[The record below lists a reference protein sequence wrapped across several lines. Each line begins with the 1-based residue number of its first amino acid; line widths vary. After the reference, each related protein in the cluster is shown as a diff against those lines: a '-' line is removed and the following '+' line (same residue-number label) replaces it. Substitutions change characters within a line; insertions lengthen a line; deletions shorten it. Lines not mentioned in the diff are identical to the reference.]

1 MAAMRSTVALLLL
14 TTPGLGQVET
24 GFDELSP
31 GPFVSHALDGLT
43 LLARD
48 GHAEI
53 DPAHA
58 RSGDRCLRLLGGEER
73 AVELRADFEVRSLSF
88 WGERWTRRAPF
99 ALRLEAWRDGTWQ
112 GVWDG
117 TDELRVGRAFLS
129 HVHVSVE
136 PPAARLRLVATAPA
150 DTGVLIDDLTLT
162 PPSPMRV
169 ARARARHVVRPV
181 LIGKPWSPLLEL
193 ELEVEGNLGELALD
207 GLACA
212 LDGVADELVAGT
224 SLRTG
229 RDFRSSEALEGVVPL
244 AEGKNRFWFAVRPS
258 QEVTLDSSF
267 DARVT
272 EVRVAGERVAV
283 EDPHPDGR
291 LRVGVALRDAGD
303 VGVHTYR
310 IPALVR
316 TPKGTLVAA
325 YDLRYES
332 GGDLP
337 GHIDVGVQR
346 STDGGRTWSPMAMCM
361 DMGAPHDR
369 NGVGDPCAVVDPTTG
384 RVFVFA
390 LWSRGNRAW
399 NGSGPGLT
407 PEETGQLVVSTSDD
421 DGVTWSAPRNLTREV
436 KDPAWRL
443 LLQSPGDGI
452 AMADGTLVVPA
463 QYRDAS
469 GTPWSTVLVSEDH
482 GETWRVGAGAR
493 SNTTESRVVEL
504 PGGVLML
511 NMRDNRGGSRAVMTS
526 TDRGATWV
534 DHESTRSALPEPVC
548 NAGLTRGDDGRLWF
562 VNPAVDAP
570 PRRRMTLRAS
580 DDDGLTW
587 PYARLLF
594 EPTCAGYPVVVPMG
608 ERLGVLYEGGA
619 AAHLIFERVRIQ
631 EVLR

>member
-1 MAAMRSTVALLLL
+1 MRSLLALLLAA
-14 TTPGLGQVET
+14 TPGLSQVRT
-24 GFDELSP
+24 GFDELPP
-31 GPFVSHALDGLT
+31 GPFVSHNLDGLT

-58 RSGDRCLRLLGGEER
+58 RSGDRCLRILGGEER
-73 AVELRADFEVRSLSF
+73 AVELSADFAVRSLTF
-88 WGERWTRRAPF
+88 WGERWTRHAPF
-99 ALRLEAWRDGTWQ
+99 ALRLEARRGEAWQ
-112 GVWDG
+112 EVWDG
-117 TDELRVGRAFLS
+117 TEELRVGRAFLS
-129 HVHVSVE
+129 HVRVTID
-136 PPAARLRLVATAPA
+136 PPAQRLRLVSTAPA
-150 DTGVLIDDLTLT
+150 DTGVLIDDLVLA
-162 PPSPMRV
+162 PPAPMRV
-169 ARARARHVVRPV
+169 ARARAQHVVRPV

-193 ELEVEGNLGELALD
+193 EVEVEGNLGELSLD
-207 GLACA
+207 AFTCA
-212 LDGVADELVAGT
+212 LDGVGGELVGGT

-229 RDFRSSEALEGVVPL
+229 RDFRSSEAFDGEVPL
-244 AEGKNRFWFAVRPS
+244 VEGTNRFWFAVRPS
-258 QEVTLDSSF
+258 AAVTLDSSF

-272 EVRVAGERVAV
+272 ELRVGGERVPV
-283 EDPHPDGR
+283 ENPRPDGR

-303 VGVHTYR
+303 AGVHTYR

-316 TPKGTLVAA
+316 TPAGTLIAA
-325 YDLRYES
+325 YDLRYRS
-332 GGDLP
+332 GRDLP

-346 STDGGRTWSPMAMCM
+346 STDGGRNWSPMAICM

-369 NGVGDPCAVVDPTTG
+369 NGVGDPCAIVDPETG

-421 DGVTWSAPRNLTREV
+421 DGVTWSAPRNLTQEV

-463 QYRDAS
+463 QYRDAA
-469 GTPWSTVLVSEDH
+469 GMPWSTVLVSRDH
-482 GETWRVGAGAR
+482 GETWTLGTGAR
-493 SNTTESRVVEL
+493 PNTTESRVVEL
-504 PGGVLML
+504 PGGELML

-526 TDRGATWV
+526 KDLGRTWV
-534 DHESTRSALPEPVC
+534 DHPSTRSALPEPVC

-580 DDDGLTW
+580 DDDGKTW
-587 PYARLLF
+587 PHARLLF
-594 EPTCAGYPVVVPMG
+594 EPVSAGYPVVVPMG
-608 ERLGVLYEGGA
+608 QHLGVLYEGGA
-619 AAHLIFERVRIQ
+619 AAHLIFERVRVS
-631 EVLR
+631 EVVR